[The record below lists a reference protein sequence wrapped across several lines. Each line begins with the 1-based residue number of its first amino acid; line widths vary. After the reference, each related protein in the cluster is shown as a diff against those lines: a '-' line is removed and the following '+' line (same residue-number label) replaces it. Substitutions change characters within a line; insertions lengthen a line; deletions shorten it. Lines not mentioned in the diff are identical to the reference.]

1 MMCAFLKKIRRMETL
16 FRNTPKQLISTLPK
30 AEFKGKIVVVHSKR
44 EVKTAIDF
52 LKRQPIVGIDTET
65 RPSFRRGL
73 VYQVALLQISTLDIC
88 FLFRLNMIGLPAE
101 VTELLESTEIK
112 KIGLSLK
119 DDLSLL
125 KRRATFQPQGFIDLQ
140 DFVKT
145 MGIEDMSLQKLY
157 ANVFREKISKSA
169 QLTNWENT
177 VLTESQKMDAAT
189 DSYTTLRLFLRL
201 NELKQ
206 NGDYRIIEGHVP
218 QT

>member
-1 MMCAFLKKIRRMETL
+1 MKTL
-16 FRNTPKQLISTLPK
+16 FRSTPKQYISTLPK
-30 AEFKGKIVVVHSKR
+30 AEFQGKIVIIHSQR
-44 EVKTAIDF
+44 EVQAAVEF
-52 LKRQPIVGIDTET
+52 LKKQTIVGVDTET

-73 VYQVALLQISTLDIC
+73 TYQVALLQISTLDIC

-101 VTELLESTEIK
+101 LAQLLESPEIL

-119 DDLSLL
+119 DDISLL
-125 KRRATFQPQGFIDLQ
+125 KRRAQFKPQGFIDLQ

-157 ANVFREKISKSA
+157 ANVFGEKISKSA

-177 VLTESQKMDAAT
+177 VLTESQKKYAAT
-189 DSYTTLRLFLRL
+189 DAYTTLRIYLEL

-206 NGDYRIIEGHVP
+206 NGSYKIIEP
-218 QT
+218 SSNIQPST

>member
-1 MMCAFLKKIRRMETL
+1 MVA
-16 FRNTPKQLISTLPK
+16 
-30 AEFKGKIVVVHSKR
+30 V
-44 EVKTAIDF
+44 DF

-177 VLTESQKMDAAT
+177 VLTESQKMYAAT
-189 DSYTTLRLFLRL
+189 DAYTTLRLFLRL